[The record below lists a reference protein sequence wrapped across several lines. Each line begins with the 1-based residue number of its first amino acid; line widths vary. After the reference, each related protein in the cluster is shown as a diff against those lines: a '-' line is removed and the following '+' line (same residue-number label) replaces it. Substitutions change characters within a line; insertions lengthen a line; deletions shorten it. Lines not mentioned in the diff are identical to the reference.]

1 MKNYQDKVHHV
12 GRIWM
17 LSALGL
23 TLLVPIT
30 VSIGFNTWPKLDEFL
45 YGFYLTAIIFWFV
58 TTIEVFTFSPMLGS
72 GGTYLGFVT
81 GNLTNLKVPVAMQA
95 MLNQNVKMASE
106 EGEVIS
112 TIAIA
117 ASSIITTLI
126 IMLGALLIIPLT
138 PILESET
145 LKPAFDNTIPAL
157 FGALGMIYMIQNIK
171 LALPSMITMIILFL
185 VIPNSA
191 SLVGIFI
198 PVSCVIAIIT
208 ARILYKKGDLS

>member
-1 MKNYQDKVHHV
+1 MNAYQDKVHHV

-17 LSALGL
+17 LSALLL
-23 TLLVPIT
+23 TLSIPII
-30 VSIGFNTWPKLDEFL
+30 VSIGFNTWPRMDDFL

-81 GNLTNLKVPVAMQA
+81 GNLTNLKVPAAMQA
-95 MLNQNVKMASE
+95 MHNQGVSMASE

-117 ASSIITTLI
+117 SSSIITTII
-126 IMLGALLIIPLT
+126 IMLGALLILPLT
-138 PILESET
+138 PILESEV
-145 LKPAFDNTIPAL
+145 LKPAFENTIPAL
-157 FGALGMIYMIQNIK
+157 FGALGMIYIIQNVK
-171 LALPSMITMIILFL
+171 LAMPSIITMMILFL

-191 SLVGIFI
+191 GLVGIFI
-198 PVSCVIAIIT
+198 PLSCVIAIIT
-208 ARILYKKGDLS
+208 ARILYKREGNS